1 MTGSEL
7 PNLLDYHDN
16 DHGNAERLIA
26 LYGSDL
32 RFCHA
37 LRKWLVWDGKRWAVD
52 ETEHARHLATK
63 TMLGFLQQAADL
75 AVDEDNKR
83 RRFAYGSLNARPI
96 TNLLRM
102 AQSEIFVRP
111 TDLDTDPYLLNFVN
125 GTVDLRTGVMHPHR
139 REDLITRLVRYNYRP
154 GSRCPRFLTF
164 LTDIVANDGQML
176 RYLQRAVGYSLTG
189 CTGEKAVFVLFGEGN
204 NGKTTLLATIRKLI
218 EDYAVLLC
226 VDTLMV
232 RQESNNTQADLADLR
247 GARFVQTSETESGQR
262 LAQGKLKRITQG
274 MGTVKA
280 VRKYENPIEFPETHK
295 LWMDTNRKP
304 TITDADDQAT
314 FNRLHPI
321 PFSVRIENIDRDLP
335 GKLLQ
340 EAEGI
345 LSWAVAGAK
354 IWHTEGLGKPPAV
367 EAANEAWR
375 AESHSLDRFVRDRCL
390 PDGEISGEKFYQAY
404 QTWAKNRQ
412 EKDVLSAQAFGMKM
426 SDWPGVTKSRTKDG
440 IIYVGLKLRGHR
452 ASLLPPKVK
461 V

>member
-1 MTGSEL
+1 MAYLRPTSPTPTFAEKAALKVVVEKAPPMTGSEL

-218 EDYAVLLC
+218 E
-226 VDTLMV
+226 
-232 RQESNNTQADLADLR
+232 
-247 GARFVQTSETESGQR
+247 
-262 LAQGKLKRITQG
+262 QG
-274 MGTVKA
+274 
-280 VRKYENPIEFPETHK
+280 
-295 LWMDTNRKP
+295 
-304 TITDADDQAT
+304 
-314 FNRLHPI
+314 
-321 PFSVRIENIDRDLP
+321 
-335 GKLLQ
+335 
-340 EAEGI
+340 
-345 LSWAVAGAK
+345 
-354 IWHTEGLGKPPAV
+354 
-367 EAANEAWR
+367 
-375 AESHSLDRFVRDRCL
+375 
-390 PDGEISGEKFYQAY
+390 
-404 QTWAKNRQ
+404 
-412 EKDVLSAQAFGMKM
+412 
-426 SDWPGVTKSRTKDG
+426 
-440 IIYVGLKLRGHR
+440 
-452 ASLLPPKVK
+452 
-461 V
+461 